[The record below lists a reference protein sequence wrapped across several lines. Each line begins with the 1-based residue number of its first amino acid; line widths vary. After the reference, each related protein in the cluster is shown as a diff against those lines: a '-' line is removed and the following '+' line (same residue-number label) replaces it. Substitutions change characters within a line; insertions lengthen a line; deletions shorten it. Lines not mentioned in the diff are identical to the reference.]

1 MLQKKDKKNYIFF
14 YLIIFLILSSIHNS
28 NLKYDNFFSIKKIEV
43 IDLNNAGN
51 SFLEN
56 KFTDLIGSNIFAL
69 NKKSFELINSI
80 NSIKSYNV
88 KKIYPNQVKVY
99 LESAVAI
106 GVVKNSNEFI
116 ILGDNGK
123 IIDLETLPKNIPEVT
138 GTSDMEKT
146 FQTIEIINKSNFD
159 IKNIKKIIF
168 FPSKRIDLELEDKKK
183 IRFPVNFVIDDLNF
197 GYRIV
202 NDEKYNQSEIIDLR
216 VPNKIITYDKK

>member
-28 NLKYDNFFSIKKIEV
+28 NLKYNNFFSIKKIEV

-56 KFTDLIGSNIFAL
+56 KFTDLVGSNIFAL

-99 LESAVAI
+99 FESAVAI
-106 GVVKNSNEFI
+106 GVVKNSNELI

-138 GTSDMEKT
+138 GTNDMEKT